1 MMKTA
6 ISVLQEMMIKA
17 GEVPEYECIAQCGPQ
32 HQATF
37 EYRCK
42 SSGLTVTARARS
54 KKEAKQEAA
63 KRMLAEMFARGDPV
77 PPPYARPPEPPGLA
91 DDPVE
96 PPQTRA
102 LPSTVSGGAA
112 ASGVAVDARSYV
124 ALLKELCEQYQAGCP
139 AYDVVGDAGPP
150 HCRLFTVAVKLG
162 GHERRAAASTKKAAK
177 QLAAEHLYKYLRLH
191 LARLTE
197 DFVEEDALNRAHE
210 RAMERYVEEK
220 ASTFRPPLDQKI
232 SEYHLGLLRHLDEDK
247 VASGREAM
255 APTAEDEDPVSA
267 LQTLCAKLGLNVASE
282 NVGGLSVVRVQ
293 PSAPEVAVAAE
304 GPKEAH
310 AAALRYVRRVLA
322 HRPTDDTLIGSKA
335 TGSFPNMPLIPR
347 KSDVLN

>member
-6 ISVLQEMMIKA
+6 ISVLQEMMMKA
-17 GEVPEYECIAQCGPQ
+17 GEVPEYECIGQCGPQ

-63 KRMLAEMFARGDPV
+63 KRMLAEMYARGDAV
-77 PPPYARPPEPPGLA
+77 PPPYARPPDPPGLA

-96 PPQTRA
+96 PAHTRA
-102 LPSTVSGGAA
+102 LPSTSSDGAA
-112 ASGVAVDARSYV
+112 ASGVSVDTRSYV
-124 ALLKELCEQYQAGCP
+124 ALLKELCEQYHAGCP
-139 AYDVVGDAGPP
+139 AYEVVGDAGPP

-210 RAMERYVEEK
+210 RAMERYVEET

-232 SEYHLGLLRHLDEDK
+232 SEYHLDADK
-247 VASGREAM
+247 AASGREAM
-255 APTAEDEDPVSA
+255 AAITEDEDPVSA
-267 LQTLCAKLGLNVASE
+267 LQTLCAKLGLGVASE
-282 NVGGLSVVRVQ
+282 TVGGLSVVRVS
-293 PSAPEVAVAAE
+293 PSAPEVAVAAQ

-310 AAALRYVRRVLA
+310 AAALRYVRRALA
-322 HRPTDDTLIGSKA
+322 HRSPDDTLLGC
-335 TGSFPNMPLIPR
+335 
-347 KSDVLN
+347 

>member
-1 MMKTA
+1 MESLLTLTLKLTDQCVVCNTSHNVR
-6 ISVLQEMMIKA
+6 ISIFIWHA
-17 GEVPEYECIAQCGPQ
+17 CGPQ

-63 KRMLAEMFARGDPV
+63 KRMLAEMYARGDPV

-96 PPQTRA
+96 PPGTRA
-102 LPSTVSGGAA
+102 LPSTSSGGAA
-112 ASGVAVDARSYV
+112 ASGLSVDARSYV
-124 ALLKELCEQYQAGCP
+124 ALLKELCEQYHAGFP

-150 HCRLFTVAVKLG
+150 HCRLFTVAVRLG
-162 GHERRAAASTKKAAK
+162 SHERRAAASTKKAAK

-210 RAMERYVEEK
+210 RAMERYVEETTP
-220 ASTFRPPLDQKI
+220 TFRPPLDQKI
-232 SEYHLGLLRHLDEDK
+232 SEYHLDADK
-247 VASGREAM
+247 VVEGREEM
-255 APTAEDEDPVSA
+255 AAIAEDEDPVSA
-267 LQTLCAKLGLNVASE
+267 LQTLCAKLGLGVASE
-282 NVGGLSVVRVQ
+282 MVGGLNVVRVS
-293 PSAPEVAVAAE
+293 PSAPEVAVAAQ

-310 AAALRYVRRVLA
+310 AAALRYVRRALA
-322 HRPTDDTLIGSKA
+322 HRSPDDTLLGC
-335 TGSFPNMPLIPR
+335 
-347 KSDVLN
+347 